1 MMNTAS
7 ILLSFLLALLGLS
20 VAAFAYR
27 FLKVVQ
33 DNSEQAMASF
43 QLHPDE
49 TVSEFRLLYYG
60 LMIEFVAF
68 IIYGIGGL
76 IDEMILLN
84 IGRAI
89 SAVFILIGMK
99 ISVQWWRRFT

>member
-27 FLKVVQ
+27 FLKVVE

-43 QLHPDE
+43 QLHADE
-49 TVSEFRLLYYG
+49 AVSEFRLLYYG
-60 LMIEFVAF
+60 LIIELVAF

-84 IGRAI
+84 VGRAI
-89 SAVFILIGMK
+89 SVVFILIGMK
-99 ISVQWWRRFT
+99 IGVQWWRRFT